1 MKNEQFIPG
10 IYNWCDQWCE
20 RCYFTSQCRVY
31 EKEESRKETNPN
43 QGVWEAIS
51 DSFQEA
57 LTLLEKS
64 ADEMGITLELSQEES
79 DRIMAEE
86 KALDQKVEKL
96 PLHFLAD
103 EYLDQGKN
111 WIESEATKNYLIS
124 LQSQV
129 EMGAVAEKEGEQ
141 MMKML
146 DECLEIIQW
155 YLFFTTVKI
164 GRALREKIEGFWDD
178 YPAEERGDLGTAKI
192 AMIAIER
199 SLGAWA
205 KIYQLIPEDDQIL
218 HLLAK
223 LEKMRRL
230 LKEEFP
236 DYSKF
241 KRPGFDDN

>member
-1 MKNEQFIPG
+1 MKEGQFIPG
-10 IYNWCDQWCE
+10 IYNWCDRWCE
-20 RCYFTSQCRVY
+20 RCQYTPRCRVY
-31 EKEESRKETNPN
+31 EKEESRKQANPD
-43 QGVWEAIS
+43 QDVWGTIS

-57 LTLLEKS
+57 LQLLHKA
-64 ADEMGITLELSQEES
+64 ADEMGISLELNQEES

-86 KALDQKVEKL
+86 KALDQEVEKL

-103 EYLDQGKN
+103 EYLDQGKD
-111 WIESEATKNYLIS
+111 WIESKATKDYLLH

-129 EMGAVAEKEGEQ
+129 EIGTLQEKDVEQ
-141 MMKML
+141 MIKIL
-146 DECLEIIQW
+146 DECLEVIQW
-155 YLFFTTVKI
+155 YLFFVAVKI

-178 YPAEERGDLGTAKI
+178 YPVEERGDLGTAKI

-199 SLGAWA
+199 SLVAWA
-205 KIYQLIPEDDQIL
+205 KIYQLIPDDDQIL